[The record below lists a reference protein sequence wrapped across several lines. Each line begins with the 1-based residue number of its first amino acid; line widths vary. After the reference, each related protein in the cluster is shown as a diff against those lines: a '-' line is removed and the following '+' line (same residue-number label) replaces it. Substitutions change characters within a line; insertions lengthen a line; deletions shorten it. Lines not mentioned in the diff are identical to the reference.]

1 MEARTLA
8 AVVVLLPLAA
18 CGRPDQAQPAPAP
31 AASAPIARAP
41 APAAHPS
48 FVNKV
53 WAVKES
59 SAVAPGSLRVFLSDG
74 SLVMTSLGEKA
85 ALGSWRYAD
94 GKLTIVEEGREYPAD
109 ILALGAQA
117 FRIRMQSPGEPVEIL
132 FEPAEQPTPAAVES
146 ARHVAVAKMAAAA
159 PAPAP
164 LWGTAWRLE
173 NLAGADVLDNVQA
186 TLEFPGEGR
195 AAGRGSC
202 NRFNGV
208 VTVEDGTIRFGGL
221 AATRMACP
229 EAVMR
234 QEDAYFAALRDAERY
249 EVDGETLRIYASSRP
264 EPLRFTAMPA
274 TAPKSS
280 AQIERAPAST
290 VSALNG
296 IWTIV
301 GYHIP
306 GTAALSAGD
315 AHARVGESLRLT
327 ERAAVSSGS
336 ACREPRYATRQVP
349 AESYLADQFKLAPG
363 SLAPLAARNQ
373 LRIMEVS
380 CGGVPWAALGAMMLQ
395 LDRDH
400 ALAPWDGVFFELERD
415 HDYRALG
422 QEPGWQLEIR
432 QGAEMRLTYDYG
444 KGTAVVPATR
454 AELDAQTGT
463 RSFHARSGTTDLTV
477 EIVPVACS
485 DAMSGRPFPATVTV
499 TLNGRTFRGCG
510 EPLATP
516 FQG

>member
-1 MEARTLA
+1 MNARTLM
-8 AVVVLLPLAA
+8 AVVVSLSALAA
-18 CGRPDQAQPAPAP
+18 CERSDKAPPAPAP
-31 AASAPIARAP
+31 AAAAPISRK
-41 APAAHPS
+41 APAAESS

-53 WAVKES
+53 WAVAES
-59 SAVAPGSLRVFLSDG
+59 ASVAQGSLRVFLSDG
-74 SLVMTSLGEKA
+74 TLVMTSPGEKP

-94 GKLTIVEEGREYPAD
+94 GRLTIVEEGREYPTD
-109 ILALGAQA
+109 ILALSDKA
-117 FRIRMQSPGEPVEIL
+117 FRVRMLSPGEPVEIL
-132 FEPAEQPTPAAVES
+132 FEPAEQSSPAAVES
-146 ARHVAVAKMAAAA
+146 ARHAAAATLAAAA
-159 PAPAP
+159 PAPVP

-173 NLAGADVLDNVQA
+173 NLAGAAVLDNAPA
-186 TLEFPGEGR
+186 TLEFSGEGR
-195 AAGRGSC
+195 ASGRGSC

-208 VTVEDGTIRFGGL
+208 VTVEGGTIRFGGL
-221 AATRMACP
+221 AATRMACL

-234 QEDAYFAALRDAERY
+234 QEESYFAALRDADRY
-249 EVDGETLRIYASSRP
+249 EVDGGTLRIYAANRP
-264 EPLRFTAMPA
+264 EPLSFVAVEA
-274 TAPKSS
+274 TAPKAT
-280 AQIERAPAST
+280 AQIERAPPST
-290 VSALNG
+290 ASALNG
-296 IWTIV
+296 VWTIV
-301 GYHIP
+301 GYHMP
-306 GTAALSAGD
+306 GTAALSAGE
-315 AHARVGESLRLT
+315 ARARVGESLRLT
-327 ERAAVSSGS
+327 DRAAVSSGI

-380 CGGVPWAALGAMMLQ
+380 CGSTPWTALGATMLQ

-432 QGAEMRLTYDYG
+432 QGDEMRLTYDYG
-444 KGTAVVPATR
+444 KGTAVTPAAR
-454 AELDAQTGT
+454 SELDAQTGT
-463 RSFHARSGTTDLTV
+463 RSYHATSGANELRV
-477 EIVPVACS
+477 EIVPVACN
-485 DAMSGRPFPATVTV
+485 DTMSGRSFAATVTV